1 MSNFADI
8 SNSIG
13 IPRPKLLYSVDME
26 EKKSIEKVTLYARRA
41 FVTHKTKGYEFRKS
55 QLKGLLKFFEDENDE
70 LNRCVYQDL
79 KKPTSEWVVHE
90 FIQVTKEVRI
100 VLRNLRSWMSP
111 QTVAK
116 DVVNFFDQVK
126 VQAEPYGVVL
136 VMGSWNFPVF
146 SLFMPVIGAIAA
158 GNCVVIKP
166 SEHAPA
172 TANAIAT
179 LLPKYIDS
187 ECYPVF
193 LGGVEETAELLKQKF
208 DYIFFTGSPQIGK
221 IVHQAASQNL
231 TPVTLELG
239 GKSPVYIDSS
249 ANLKLA
255 AKRIMWG
262 KTQNCGQICVAPD
275 YVLCS
280 KEVQEK
286 FLKYAQAALHQFF
299 GDSVRTNSDFGR
311 IVNQRHFHRLT
322 GLLRDQKVAIGGPN
336 DPTDRFVHP
345 TVLTDV
351 HPDDA
356 VMQEEIFGPILP
368 IVTVESCEEAINFIN
383 QREKPLALYVFTGNR
398 KVKKAFLRETSS
410 GAVLIN
416 DVLMHS
422 VADGL
427 PFGGVGNS
435 GIGAYH
441 GKQTFDTFSHKKAV
455 MERGTSMLIDKIDS
469 VRYPPYSNAKTR
481 LLKTVFRINRTLPT
495 KYIPHMIMFSL
506 GIAVTCGAY
515 YLNKYIQNED

>member
-1 MSNFADI
+1 MDGLNLDVTQGDSF
-8 SNSIG
+8 G
-13 IPRPKLLYSVDME
+13 FEKYSMCKALNMVQ
-26 EKKSIEKVTLYARRA
+26 SARRA
-41 FVTHKTKGYEFRKS
+41 FASNKTRSTKFRKT
-55 QLKGLLKFFEDENDE
+55 QLKELVKFLEKEE
-70 LNRCVYQDL
+70 KALCTAVYDDL
-79 KKPTSEWVVHE
+79 KKPKAETILHEILTVIKEAREAVNSLQSWVKPTTVKS
-90 FIQVTKEVRI
+90 TI
-100 VLRNLRSWMSP
+100 VNSLD
-111 QTVAK
+111 TVK
-116 DVVNFFDQVK
+116 ILD
-126 VQAEPYGVVL
+126 EPYGVTL
-136 VMGSWNFPVF
+136 VIGAWNFPVH
-146 SLFMPVIGAIAA
+146 LTLLPVIGAIAA

-172 TANAIAT
+172 TARAIAS

-187 ECYPVF
+187 ECYPVY
-193 LGGVEETAELLKQKF
+193 LGGVEETSELLKQKF
-208 DYIFFTGSPQIGK
+208 DYIFFTGSPSIGK
-221 IVHQAASQNL
+221 LVHQAASQNL

-239 GKSPVYIDSS
+239 GKSPVYIDNT

-280 KEVQEK
+280 KEVQDK
-286 FLKYAQAALHQFF
+286 FLKYAQAALHQFY
-299 GDSVRTNSDFGR
+299 GDNVRENGDFGR
-311 IVNQRHFHRLT
+311 IINQHHFHRLT
-322 GLLRDQKVAIGGPN
+322 GLLRDQKVAIGGPS
-336 DPTDRFVHP
+336 DPKDHFVHP
-345 TVLTDV
+345 TIVTDV

-356 VMQEEIFGPILP
+356 IMQEEIFGPILP
-368 IVTVESCEEAINFIN
+368 IVTVESYEEAINFIN
-383 QREKPLALYVFTGNR
+383 QREKPLALYVFTGCK

-441 GKQTFDTFSHKKAV
+441 GKHTFDTFSHKKAV

-469 VRYPPYSNAKTR
+469 IRYPPYNNTKTK
-481 LLKTVFRINRTLPT
+481 LLKTVFR
-495 KYIPHMIMFSL
+495 
-506 GIAVTCGAY
+506 
-515 YLNKYIQNED
+515 

>member
-1 MSNFADI
+1 MVFKNA
-8 SNSIG
+8 
-13 IPRPKLLYSVDME
+13 LLIAIHIKTDTCLKE
-26 EKKSIEKVTLYARRA
+26 EKPLCNAVYSDLRKHRA
-41 FVTHKTKGYEFRKS
+41 ETILHEIVIAIKEAKEA
-55 QLKGLLKFFEDENDE
+55 
-70 LNRCVYQDL
+70 LNNL
-79 KKPTSEWVVHE
+79 SAWSKPTSLKSA
-90 FIQVTKEVRI
+90 IVTSFDTLSI
-100 VLRNLRSWMSP
+100 VN
-111 QTVAK
+111 
-116 DVVNFFDQVK
+116 
-126 VQAEPYGVVL
+126 EPYGVVL
-136 VMGSWNFPVF
+136 VVGPWNFPINLIF
-146 SLFMPVIGAIAA
+146 LPVIGAIAA

-172 TANAIAT
+172 TANAIAS

-239 GKSPVYIDSS
+239 GKSPVYIDST
-249 ANLKLA
+249 ANLKLS

-280 KEVQEK
+280 KEVQQK
-286 FLKYAQAALHQFF
+286 FLKYAQAALHEFY
-299 GDSVRTNSDFGR
+299 GESVRTNSDFGR
-311 IVNQRHFHRLT
+311 IINQRHFHRLT

-336 DPTDRFVHP
+336 DPTDHFVHP
-345 TVLTDV
+345 AVLTDV

-383 QREKPLALYVFTGNR
+383 QREKPLALYVFTGNK

-441 GKQTFDTFSHKKAV
+441 GKYTFDTFSHKKAV

-481 LLKTVFRINRTLPT
+481 LLTTVFR
-495 KYIPHMIMFSL
+495 
-506 GIAVTCGAY
+506 
-515 YLNKYIQNED
+515 

>member
-1 MSNFADI
+1 MSFPARKYI
-8 SNSIG
+8 
-13 IPRPKLLYSVDME
+13 YS
-26 EKKSIEKVTLYARRA
+26 
-41 FVTHKTKGYEFRKS
+41 
-55 QLKGLLKFFEDENDE
+55 
-70 LNRCVYQDL
+70 
-79 KKPTSEWVVHE
+79 
-90 FIQVTKEVRI
+90 
-100 VLRNLRSWMSP
+100 
-111 QTVAK
+111 
-116 DVVNFFDQVK
+116 
-126 VQAEPYGVVL
+126 EPYGIALIV
-136 VMGSWNFPVF
+136 GPWNFPINLVF
-146 SLFMPVIGAIAA
+146 APLAGAIAA

-172 TANAIAT
+172 TARAIAS

-187 ECYPVF
+187 ECYPVY
-193 LGGVEETAELLKQKF
+193 LGGVEETSELLKQKF
-208 DYIFFTGSPQIGK
+208 DYIFFTGSPSIGK
-221 IVHQAASQNL
+221 LVHQAASQNL

-239 GKSPVYIDSS
+239 GKSPVYIDNT

-280 KEVQEK
+280 KEVQDK
-286 FLKYAQAALHQFF
+286 FLKYAQAALHQFY
-299 GDSVRTNSDFGR
+299 GDNVRENGDFGR
-311 IVNQRHFHRLT
+311 IINQHHFHRLT
-322 GLLRDQKVAIGGPN
+322 GLLRDQKVAIGGPS
-336 DPTDRFVHP
+336 DPKDHFVHP
-345 TVLTDV
+345 TIVTDV

-356 VMQEEIFGPILP
+356 IMQEEIFGPILP
-368 IVTVESCEEAINFIN
+368 IVTVESYEEAINFIN
-383 QREKPLALYVFTGNR
+383 QREKPLALYVFTGCK

-441 GKQTFDTFSHKKAV
+441 GKHTFDTFSHKKAV

-469 VRYPPYSNAKTR
+469 IRYPPYNNTKTK
-481 LLKTVFRINRTLPT
+481 LLKTVFRINRTLPV
-495 KYIPHMIMFSL
+495 KYVPHLIMFSL
-506 GIAVTCGAY
+506 GVAVTCGAY
-515 YLNKYIQNED
+515 YLNKYIQNEVD